1 MDSKGK
7 KQNLA
12 WKIKVLFQQNMKRD
26 RLMILLLVGI
36 LLIVIAVP
44 VSDRNEKHTEGNL
57 SNEYDMDF
65 SLKQYSLYL
74 EQKLEDLLSKIEGA
88 GEVSVMI
95 TWKSSSEKIIEK
107 DKESTNESL
116 EETDSQGG
124 SRTTKNITS
133 SDRSIYKNSGE
144 GSEEG
149 EPYVTKEI
157 SPVVEGVIIIAQ
169 GGDHPVVV
177 QNITEAVQALFD
189 IDTHKIK
196 VMKGN

>member
-65 SLKQYSLYL
+65 SLEQYSLYL
-74 EQKLEDLLSKIEGA
+74 EQKLEDSLSKIEGA

>member
-1 MDSKGK
+1 MDSNGK
-7 KQNLA
+7 KQNPA
-12 WKIKVLFQQNMKRD
+12 RKIKALLQQNMKKD
-26 RLMILLLVGI
+26 RLMILMLAGI

-44 VSDRNEKHTEGNL
+44 VSDRNG
-57 SNEYDMDF
+57 EYEDGEISKESDMVF
-65 SLKQYSLYL
+65 SLEQYSYYL
-74 EQKLEDLLSKIEGA
+74 EQKLEDSLSKIEGA

-95 TWKSSSEKIIEK
+95 TWKSSSEKIVEK
-107 DKESTNESL
+107 DKESTSESL

-133 SDRSIYKNSGE
+133 SDRSIYRNSRE

>member
-7 KQNLA
+7 KQNPA
-12 WKIKVLFQQNMKRD
+12 RKIKALLQQNMKKD
-26 RLMILLLVGI
+26 RLMILMLAGI

-44 VSDRNEKHTEGNL
+44 VSDRNG
-57 SNEYDMDF
+57 EYEDGEISKESDMVF
-65 SLKQYSLYL
+65 SLEQYSYYL
-74 EQKLEDLLSKIEGA
+74 EQKLEDSLSKIEGA

-95 TWKSSSEKIIEK
+95 TWKSSSEKIVEK
-107 DKESTNESL
+107 DKESTSESL

-133 SDRSIYKNSGE
+133 SDRSIYRNSGE